1 MWFRREVD
9 FYNANAAEIVRK
21 YRGRYIA
28 IKDTAII
35 GDYDTFPAAMTGAG
49 RYHRLGTFLIMKVK
63 SRDGA
68 QARQNRPR
76 KA

>member
-9 FYNANAAEIVRK
+9 FYNANVAKIARK
-21 YRGRYIA
+21 YHGRYIA
-28 IKDTAII
+28 IKDAAII

-49 RYHRLGTFLIMKVK
+49 RSHRLGTFLIMKVK